1 MWQSIPFFLI
11 VKLPTQRISYY
22 CVTQPASTV
31 THSELIA
38 KPSKSARKREYLALQ
53 ALGEQ
58 LIALTTEQLHS
69 MALSESLLDAI
80 LAAKTITAH
89 GAMRRQK
96 QLIGKL
102 MRNTDPDPIRAA
114 IEGFGENDRMMK
126 LVFRDAEAWRE
137 RLTSGDGND
146 LSEFSDLVGR
156 RNEILAR
163 EIANWFSATN
173 DETRKHI
180 RRKIFREIHNELTS
194 KMQGTASTI

>member
-1 MWQSIPFFLI
+1 
-11 VKLPTQRISYY
+11 
-22 CVTQPASTV
+22 
-31 THSELIA
+31 
-38 KPSKSARKREYLALQ
+38 
-53 ALGEQ
+53 
-58 LIALTTEQLHS
+58 